1 MGGREIFLEGTAA
14 AAEAAAAAAEGAA
27 TEDTFL
33 SLAAA
38 DPVAAAAAAAAAA
51 RCCRYPLLRLN
62 RSLELA
68 LLRPLLLLLLLLLF
82 SVVVALSS
90 LFTFFSGEA
99 ALAALAL
106 NLSSREILLL
116 VSPSSSFPP
125 PSRRCLAS
133 PLLLLLL
140 QSLPLPQELRLDVD
154 EKLLDLDEL
163 GRTELKSLSA
173 EERWEE
179 EYEVVL
185 GLTPP
190 SSLLKLEEVEEVGE
204 EDPEETSVDMRRRR
218 LRWLK
223 KSLLLA
229 LLPRPLAKSFP
240 ELPPLPPPALK
251 VRSTLTKTVF
261 SVTKL
266 LFLVGAMPMPSLP
279 VLKVLLLLL
288 LLVVEKDS
296 LFPMSLRS
304 SAVLSGAGSCWKRAS
319 LLFLRLRGSEEKQ
332 EGFNGGTA
340 SSSSSSSFS
349 RE

>member
-1 MGGREIFLEGTAA
+1 MGGREIFLEGAA
-14 AAEAAAAAAEGAA
+14 AAAAAAAEGAA

-38 DPVAAAAAAAAAA
+38 GPVAAAAAAAAA

-62 RSLELA
+62 SSLELA

-125 PSRRCLAS
+125 PSPPRRCLAS

-140 QSLPLPQELRLDVD
+140 QSLPLPQELRLEVD

-204 EDPEETSVDMRRRR
+204 EDPDETSVDMRRRR

-240 ELPPLPPPALK
+240 ELPPLPPPVLK

-266 LFLVGAMPMPSLP
+266 LFLVGA
-279 VLKVLLLLL
+279 LKVLLLLL
-288 LLVVEKDS
+288 LLAVEKDS

-332 EGFNGGTA
+332 EGFNGGTT